1 MLLEVSFDLLI
12 IYPGKRHQ
20 SLTVKAHQMLLEL
33 RLRVLSSKLV
43 TYLFKFLGFQIIL
56 DAIYVHKL
64 VSSH

>member
-20 SLTVKAHQMLLEL
+20 SPTVKAHQMLLEL
-33 RLRVLSSKLV
+33 RFRVLSSKLV
-43 TYLFKFLGFQIIL
+43 TFLFKFTNHSRCYL
-56 DAIYVHKL
+56 YVHKL